1 MWVGNIDE
9 KELRSAMR
17 ALGFNPTREEVSE
30 LMYLVDDDGSGT
42 IEFEEFQKLMRNKI
56 VKQQR
61 STLISQIDERDLE
74 KEMKDVFNYFIEL
87 EENDESEERQK
98 RLISADL
105 LQTIALT
112 LGEEFDDELIDKMI
126 EVADKDG
133 KGFISENDFLEVMKN
148 MGMH

>member
-17 ALGFNPTREEVSE
+17 ALGFNPTKEEVSE

-56 VKQQR
+56 VKQWR

-98 RLISADL
+98 RLISAEL

-133 KGFISENDFLEVMKN
+133 KGFISEDDFLEVMKN